1 MTRRMLAAGNWK
13 MNGGLTGLDELKAVA
28 ADHPTP
34 GCDVLICPPAP
45 LLSTF
50 AQAGLP
56 FGFGAQDCHTE
67 DKGAFTGDTSAQLL
81 AELGA
86 SAVIVGH
93 SERRAM
99 HAESSAL
106 VAAKAQ
112 AAWRAGLTAVICIG
126 ETEQDRDAGHT
137 LEIVGAQLAQSVPQ
151 GASADTTVI
160 AYEPVWA
167 IGTGRTAS
175 PEDIAEV
182 HGAIRQDLA
191 KRFGEDT
198 AAALRVL
205 YGGSVK
211 PSNAEEIFALEDVDG
226 GLVGGAS
233 LKASDFG
240 PIIEAAEQ
248 A

>member
-1 MTRRMLAAGNWK
+1 
-13 MNGGLTGLDELKAVA
+13 DELKALA

-50 AQAGLP
+50 AQVGLP
-56 FGFGAQDCHTE
+56 FAFGAQDCHTE

-99 HAESSAL
+99 HTESSAL

-151 GASADTTVI
+151 GASAETTVI

-211 PSNAEEIFALEDVDG
+211 PTNAAEIFALTDVDG